1 MFAKGDRFSGNQLK
15 SIADQKTVKMAGI
28 WAASDQMGIVNKLD
42 LAAFVQITCKES
54 PFGDRA
60 ESAEPKTSPV
70 FRYSRMVWR
79 PSRCVRMM
87 AASPSRR

>member
-42 LAAFVQITCKES
+42 LASFCADHLLRI
-54 PFGDRA
+54 
-60 ESAEPKTSPV
+60 PV
-70 FRYSRMVWR
+70 W
-79 PSRCVRMM
+79 
-87 AASPSRR
+87 